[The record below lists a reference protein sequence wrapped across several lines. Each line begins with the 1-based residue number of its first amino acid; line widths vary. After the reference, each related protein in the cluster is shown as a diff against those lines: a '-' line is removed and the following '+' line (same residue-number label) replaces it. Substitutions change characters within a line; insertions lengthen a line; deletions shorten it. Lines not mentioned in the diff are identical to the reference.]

1 MKLAD
6 RIRVIAATPE
16 YSEFSKRWGAFMET
30 GHVPAGQAFQMI
42 KLGRQL
48 HQDVMRA
55 AGDHAKAQVRNP
67 FALTEPQA
75 DQLIAE
81 VRRGAERAMRKQLP
95 ELAAYADFVAMAVR
109 SSRPPIE
116 AK

>member
-16 YSEFSKRWGAFMET
+16 YSEFAEYWRTFQET
-30 GHVPAGQAFQMI
+30 EGLVPGHAHRMI
-42 KLGRQL
+42 QLGRQL

-55 AGDHAKAQVRNP
+55 AGDHAQAQVRSP
-67 FALTEPQA
+67 RALTETQA

-116 AK
+116 SK